1 MYCCGAKRSQQ
12 LHPWLNKPEV
22 RKSEATPERCH
33 GAYVYALPFD
43 PVPDTRPKPLP
54 PTTILPA
61 VTPEVSLFRFSRH
74 SSCLRLPSGF
84 STSPDFHLFS
94 RLADTVSPSRA
105 CSSMASALFMTVGG
119 APRAYPAS
127 EARAGDTAM
136 GSVARTAWDGCSTD
150 RVGRISWVRK
160 EEAGRPDGWVHPR
173 EFGSVGA
180 SHGRPDDSSRSS
192 ESTASHAAA
201 HAADSAPRTPH
212 RGEC

>member
-43 PVPDTRPKPLP
+43 PGPDIRSKPLP
-54 PTTILPA
+54 PTTILLA
-61 VTPEVSLFRFSRH
+61 VTPEVTLFRFVRH
-74 SSCLRLPSGF
+74 SSCRRLPSGF
-84 STSPDFHLFS
+84 STSSHFRLFS
-94 RLADTVSPSRA
+94 RIGGTASPSRA
-105 CSSMASALFMTVGG
+105 CSGMASASFMTVGG

-150 RVGRISWVRK
+150 RVGRICWVRK
-160 EEAGRPDGWVHPR
+160 GEAGRPDGRVHPR

-180 SHGRPDDSSRSS
+180 SHGRPDDSASRVV
-192 ESTASHAAA
+192 
-201 HAADSAPRTPH
+201 
-212 RGEC
+212 